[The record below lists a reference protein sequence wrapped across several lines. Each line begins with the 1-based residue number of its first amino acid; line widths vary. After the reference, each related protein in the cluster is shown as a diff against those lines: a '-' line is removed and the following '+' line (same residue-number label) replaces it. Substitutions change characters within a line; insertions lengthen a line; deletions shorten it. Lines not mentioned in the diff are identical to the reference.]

1 MGAMSKPMQCDLCSK
16 PATVHLTQ
24 IVNNQIKKVDLCEDC
39 AQKKGL
45 TDPAG
50 FSLADLLSKGLF
62 FDSGKTQDSR
72 SECEV
77 CGYQI
82 KHFKDSGRLGC
93 SNCYEKFKPILTPML
108 EGLHIGLEH
117 KGKIPKRAMK
127 SRILHERI
135 EQVKEQLKQ
144 AVQKEEFEKAAQLR
158 DEVQSL
164 QNELEPKKK
173 ESL

>member
-1 MGAMSKPMQCDLCSK
+1 MGAMSKPIQCDLCHK

-62 FDSGKTQDSR
+62 FESGKSQDSR
-72 SECEV
+72 SECDV

-82 KHFKDSGRLGC
+82 KHFKGNGRLGC
-93 SNCYEKFKPILTPML
+93 SNCYEKFKAILTPML

-117 KGKIPKRAMK
+117 KGKVPKRAMK

-135 EQVKEQLKQ
+135 NQMKDNMQKAVKN
-144 AVQKEEFEKAAQLR
+144 EEFEEAAQLR
-158 DEVQSL
+158 DEIHQL
-164 QNELEPKKK
+164 QTELEGKKD
-173 ESL
+173 